1 MAQLNLHVT
10 PEFERALTA
19 LMRGRG
25 LASKSQAIRD
35 AVQEAAAPYLAGPK
49 RDFSLLCGLLD
60 RHADPRAP
68 HRPMADLEREIDDG
82 MEQVLNAQPAGRS
95 GK

>member
-10 PEFERALTA
+10 PEFERALAA

-25 LASKSQAIRD
+25 VASKSQVIRD

-49 RDFSLLCGLLD
+49 RDFSLLRGLLD
-60 RHADPRAP
+60 RHAGSKAPRP
-68 HRPMADLEREIDDG
+68 PMAEFEREIDDA
-82 MEQVLNAQPAGRS
+82 MEQALNAPPAGRS
-95 GK
+95 VK